1 MIICLAFTLISTLIS
16 IGFKDIY
23 VNKFEQNDV
32 SKKIKDYKCDFK
44 ISIKNIMNSKRLRA
58 LLIFLGLFNV
68 LLNIM
73 STYKGNILTNLAVNP
88 ETFSIINAVLT
99 LISGF
104 ASAFQDKIHKKFR
117 NKTFTVLS
125 ISYTLSI
132 ILIGFILL
140 SGKNNILPIILVLLA
155 VRSITMSNYYILSE
169 RYSKNFT
176 TPKTRA
182 RVSFAI
188 EFTTNIIESVG
199 LFLSGL
205 MLDGVGITY
214 ATLIIGLIFMFL
226 FVIVLDYMKT
236 RVGLKPEQYDK
247 KDIELE

>member
-1 MIICLAFTLISTLIS
+1 M
-16 IGFKDIY
+16 
-23 VNKFEQNDV
+23 
-32 SKKIKDYKCDFK
+32 
-44 ISIKNIMNSKRLRA
+44 
-58 LLIFLGLFNV
+58 GLFNV

-73 STYKGNILTNLAVNP
+73 STYKGNILTDLAVNP
-88 ETFSIINAVLT
+88 ETFSIINAALT

-104 ASAFQDKIHKKFR
+104 ASTFQDKIHKKFR

-140 SGKNNILPIILVLLA
+140 SGGNNILPIILVLFA

-188 EFTTNIIESVG
+188 EFTTNIIESIG
-199 LFLSGL
+199 LFLSGVL
-205 MLDGVGITY
+205 LDGVGVTY
-214 ATLIIGLIFMFL
+214 ATLITGLVFMFL
-226 FVIVLDYMKT
+226 FVLVLDYMKT